1 MVVDGRAVFTEKDLT
16 VSFEVIACL
25 VDDDLIAELFTI
37 ANLGRSTLFLR
48 RPEDVSLT
56 DAVSNDKT

>member
-25 VDDDLIAELFTI
+25 VVDDLIAELFTI
-37 ANLGRSTLFLR
+37 ANLGRSTLFVR
-48 RPEDVSLT
+48 RPEDASLT

>member
-25 VDDDLIAELFTI
+25 VVDDLIAELFTI